1 MLATLVHGM
10 VDSSL
15 FLPELAATFWV
26 IIALTVM
33 LATRPPEDSE
43 SRDSASSPDSD

>member
-33 LATRPPEDSE
+33 LATSPRVIPSE
-43 SRDSASSPDSD
+43 ARNLKPSSMG

>member
-26 IIALTVM
+26 IIALTVI
-33 LATRPPEDSE
+33 LAT
-43 SRDSASSPDSD
+43 PDTDRQGPGEGPAATAT